1 MTPEELHWLLDYIQ
15 ENNSWKALLDN
26 QSDRP
31 LVRFVKTAHDVHIG
45 VILSVTL
52 VIHGKLFS
60 GDKEFTFKT
69 VTEEHIEDLYSFLN
83 TDSYK
88 YMK

>member
-26 QSDRP
+26 QSD
-31 LVRFVKTAHDVHIG
+31 
-45 VILSVTL
+45 
-52 VIHGKLFS
+52 
-60 GDKEFTFKT
+60 
-69 VTEEHIEDLYSFLN
+69 LN